1 MAAKAF
7 EMVQEHRDN
16 IIEFPKPVNNK
27 KKGKKSEVYPLE
39 VEDAKK
45 LSKQT
50 GFPFIVPDLKGQKDY
65 SDFYKSLESKED
77 FRQLELLFH

>member
-27 KKGKKSEVYPLE
+27 KKGKKSG
-39 VEDAKK
+39 D
-45 LSKQT
+45 
-50 GFPFIVPDLKGQKDY
+50 IVAGDGK
-65 SDFYKSLESKED
+65 
-77 FRQLELLFH
+77 